1 MRRKKRTKATKAKK
15 KSAEGK
21 GPARIIIEKFPD
33 RIVGAIHCPGLTYYP
48 AEWESHLE
56 MKLIMM
62 LLMCHDVSSIKSQH
76 EKFAYQLNDKTHC
89 CFPDATIT
97 VSGEDILVEVKKLIY
112 LLKAKE
118 LEKILAIATALREQ
132 RRTYALI
139 TDDQLHPVWTDNA
152 FFLMRCIRWPLKPEV
167 SQHLRA
173 VLADGPRMIGELLA
187 GPQAIA
193 CLGDVHAH
201 IAQRQLC
208 IDWDQPLTRQSMVSL
223 PDQPYRGM
231 TYAALRDSGRFA
243 HLLAEVALGRR
254 PSDQRLVEVASAL
267 QRPKKGPSPL
277 GFVGG
282 FSPAELGHL
291 GRAVS
296 KAASRDADHRA
307 ANTDEST

>member
-1 MRRKKRTKATKAKK
+1 MRKKQRAKAKK
-15 KSAEGK
+15 KPTAGK
-21 GPARIIIEKFPD
+21 GPARVIIEKFPD

-56 MKLIMM
+56 MKLIMV
-62 LLMCHDVSSIKSQH
+62 LLMCHDVSSIKAQH
-76 EKFAYQLNDKTHC
+76 EEFTYQLNDKAHR

-97 VSGEDILVEVKKLIY
+97 ISGEDILVEVKSLKY

-118 LEKILAIATALREQ
+118 LEKILAIASALREQ
-132 RRTYALI
+132 HRPYTI
-139 TDDQLHPVWTDNA
+139 ISDDQLHPIWTDNA
-152 FFLMRCIRWPLKPEV
+152 FFLTRSLRWPLIPEV
-167 SQHLRA
+167 SLHLRA
-173 VLADGPRMIGELLA
+173 ALADGPRKIGELLA
-187 GPQAIA
+187 GSLSIA
-193 CLGDVHAH
+193 CLGDIHAH

-208 IDWDQPLTRQSMVSL
+208 MDWDQPLTRQSMVSL
-223 PDQPYRGM
+223 PDQPYRGI

-277 GFVGG
+277 GFIGG

-296 KAASRDADHRA
+296 KTTAHNADQRTTDAH
-307 ANTDEST
+307 ESA